1 MTWLWVVLA
10 VVAVTGAVV
19 VFRSLAKVLAAA
31 RQLQRNVDVLNDQ
44 VSAELRR
51 LADEVSE
58 LGDSVDEAPNK

>member
-10 VVAVTGAVV
+10 VVALTGAVI

-31 RQLQRNVDVLNDQ
+31 RQLQRNVDVLSDQ

-51 LADEVSE
+51 LGDEVSE

>member
-10 VVAVTGAVV
+10 VVAVTGAVI
-19 VFRSLAKVLAAA
+19 VFRALAKVLAAA
-31 RQLQRNVDVLNDQ
+31 RQLQRNVDVLSDQ

>member
-10 VVAVTGAVV
+10 VVAVTGAVI

-31 RQLQRNVDVLNDQ
+31 RQLQRNVDVLSDQ